1 MKWLDAV
8 LGRSRLPKANLEAF
22 FALTTAQTTMQ
33 VELGLLAAG
42 RAGVCVKPVTSSDY
56 HAAET
61 NARDLINL
69 AGREFK
75 SEFKTSSDEYGYQ
88 WYIFTD
94 SQFEDLASLV
104 HLVSK
109 AFAEEA
115 YSEQL
120 LSAVFK
126 FTKQPNGTRHRDVYL
141 VYNYKRGTFYPF
153 VPAGHR
159 ERDNTMEIRLASL
172 LERELPVEKEP
183 GRWYPI
189 WNCPVQQSLQGGL

>member
-1 MKWLDAV
+1 MKWLDAM
-8 LGRSRLPKANLEAF
+8 LGRSSLPKANLDAF
-22 FALTTAQTTMQ
+22 FALNTAQTTLQ

-42 RAGVCVKPVTSSDY
+42 RAGVCIKPVTSADY
-56 HAAET
+56 RAIEINT
-61 NARDLINL
+61 RELINL
-69 AGREFK
+69 AGKEFK
-75 SEFKTSSDEYGYQ
+75 SQFQTSSDEYGYQ
-88 WYIFTD
+88 WYIFAD
-94 SQFEDLASLV
+94 PQFEDLASLV

-126 FTKQPNGTRHRDVYL
+126 FTDHSVGSMQSDVYL
-141 VYNYKRGTFYPF
+141 TYNYKRGTFYPF
-153 VPAGHR
+153 VPSGQR
-159 ERDNTMEIRLASL
+159 GRDNALEIRLASL

-189 WNCPVQQSLQGGL
+189 WNCPV

>member
-22 FALTTAQTTMQ
+22 FALTTAQTTLQ
-33 VELGLLAAG
+33 VELGLLPAG
-42 RAGVCVKPVTSSDY
+42 RAGVCIKPVTSADY
-56 HAAET
+56 RAIET
-61 NARDLINL
+61 TVRDLINL
-69 AGREFK
+69 AGKEFK
-75 SEFKTSSDEYGYQ
+75 SEIKTSADEYGYQ
-88 WYIFTD
+88 WYIFAD
-94 SQFEDLASLV
+94 PQFEDLASLV

-109 AFAEEA
+109 AFTEEA

-126 FTKQPNGTRHRDVYL
+126 FTDQSNGSPHRDVYL
-141 VYNYKRGTFYPF
+141 TYNYKRGTFYPF
-153 VPAGHR
+153 APSGHR
-159 ERDNTMEIRLASL
+159 SRDNAMEIRLASL

-189 WNCPVQQSLQGGL
+189 WNCPV